1 MLRRKEVVVSY
12 ERTVQ
17 LAQYSPIKVGVTTT
31 LVNDGGWEI
40 SEDEISEEYKTLQDF
55 CDTVI
60 EEKLASITK
69 S

>member
-1 MLRRKEVVVSY
+1 MLKRKEVVVSY

-17 LAQYSPIKVGVTTT
+17 LAQFSPIRVGVSTT
-31 LVNDGGWEI
+31 LVNDGGWQI
-40 SEDEISEEYKTLQDF
+40 SENEIAEEYKTLQDF

-69 S
+69 P